1 MNEGSSSS
9 LIYLIRIL
17 YCLFGHR
24 SERITIIRSGKTS
37 SQKFRRAFCS
47 LLDHAINLQYRTVDI
62 DYVSY
67 VSFASIY
74 YNCST
79 ICHSYT
85 CKAKVTFALK
95 YAFPT
100 RLLRCKLRERRNCFW
115 FLFLKYLIYI
125 KVCLGKSS
133 PHEWRES
140 LVIRLRTVVLSYH
153 RHVIWPPTINKI
165 IAWCWW
171 LGYR

>member
-1 MNEGSSSS
+1 MVIDRRGLLLSGAGKRHHRNSEE
-9 LIYLIRIL
+9 
-17 YCLFGHR
+17 LFV
-24 SERITIIRSGKTS
+24 
-37 SQKFRRAFCS
+37 QQ

-115 FLFLKYLIYI
+115 SLFLKYLIYI

-153 RHVIWPPTINKI
+153 RHIIWPPTINKI

-171 LGYR
+171 LGYRWVRCGYWMKT